1 MSSRVDWTVQ
11 RLQTLALRGVVAE
24 DLLEH
29 IVSSLGD
36 ELSPLTV
43 MASLRGAFDVPLFDL
58 RDKVEGWQGLDRAGC
73 DVPTSEVVAALD
85 PFVREFRSGRR

>member
-11 RLQTLALRGVVAE
+11 RLRTLAARGVMAE

-29 IVSSLGD
+29 IVSCLGD
-36 ELSPLTV
+36 ELSPLTF
-43 MASLRGAFDVPLFDL
+43 MACLSGAFDVPLFDL

-85 PFVREFRSGRR
+85 PFVRAFRLGRG